1 MSGARDS
8 IWPVVHD
15 ERRALLEDLV
25 DLDDSKWETPSLC
38 AGWAVRDVVAHLA
51 ASAALSRVGFARE
64 FVRAGF
70 NVNRIIERQVALARE
85 QYASASLTALRSTV
99 NHSVSPPAP
108 LITRIIEIIV
118 HGEDIRRPLGI
129 NHSYSTSLI
138 GDAIAYL
145 ADGRYSHRYSGGTR
159 HLRGLTLSAT
169 DAAFSVGNGPLVK
182 GPAVALLLAASG
194 RSAGF
199 HELSGPGASQL
210 ISRAP
215 EA

>member
-1 MSGARDS
+1 MSGASAS
-8 IWPVVHD
+8 IWPIVHG
-15 ERRALLEDLV
+15 ERRALVDDLV
-25 DLDDSKWETPSLC
+25 GLDASGWETSSLC

-51 ASAALSRVGFARE
+51 ATAALSRVGFARQ

-85 QYASASLTALRSTV
+85 QDASASLTALRSTV
-99 NHSVSPPAP
+99 NFKFSPPTP
-108 LITRIIEIIV
+108 LITRIIEIVV

-129 NHSYSTSLI
+129 DHAYSTACI

-145 ADGRYSHRYSGGTR
+145 AGGRDSHRYSGGKQ
-159 HLRGLTLSAT
+159 HLRGLTLRAT
-169 DAAFSVGNGPLVK
+169 DAAFSVGDGPLVK

-210 ISRAP
+210 INRVP